1 VLGQTGDVAAGVRKT
16 LDDSLATGSNA
27 FTITM
32 GMLVLARL
40 AAATAAS
47 VDMTITSTS
56 SLTIP

>member
-40 AAATAAS
+40 AAAIAAS
-47 VDMTITSTS
+47 VDMT
-56 SLTIP
+56 LRLIP